1 MKAKVNNGVNKNEN
15 KKKKKEGNDNNIV
28 WFIQGKMNE

>member
-15 KKKKKEGNDNNIV
+15 KKKEGNDNNIV